1 MSEDKKEK
9 KESAK
14 KTKDDVKTP
23 KVEEKVETP
32 KKEKKASTTKKQ
44 EKTETPKEE
53 KKAEP
58 KKPKE
63 TKDKDAKDE
72 AKPKKEETEAPKKE
86 KSKTKEEA
94 KPEEKAKSEEKA
106 EPEAKPKPESEA
118 RSRTRRRDSKYG
130 VAHIFSSYN
139 DTIVHI
145 TDISGAET
153 FSRKSGGMFVKAD
166 RNESSPYAAMKAANS
181 AAQEAQSKGI
191 YQLYVRY
198 RAPGGH
204 KNRTPGPGTQAAL
217 RALKRSGMRILR
229 LEDVTPLPHDGC
241 RRKGGRRGRRM

>member
-1 MSEDKKEK
+1 MKMSEG
-9 KESAK
+9 
-14 KTKDDVKTP
+14 
-23 KVEEKVETP
+23 
-32 KKEKKASTTKKQ
+32 TTK
-44 EKTETPKEE
+44 
-53 KKAEP
+53 
-58 KKPKE
+58 
-63 TKDKDAKDE
+63 
-72 AKPKKEETEAPKKE
+72 APPRRE
-86 KSKTKEEA
+86 SKF
-94 KPEEKAKSEEKA
+94 
-106 EPEAKPKPESEA
+106 
-118 RSRTRRRDSKYG
+118 G

-166 RNESSPYAAMKAANS
+166 RNESSPYAAMKAANA

-191 YQLYVRY
+191 YQLFVRY

-217 RALKRSGMRILR
+217 RALKRSGMRIVR
-229 LEDVTPLPHDGC
+229 LEDVTPLPHNGC